1 MPLPVAHGLIGASAV
16 AALLPFSRS
25 RIAKPLLIGA
35 FLGISPDF
43 DYALNWL
50 RISGGG
56 WHHGF
61 THSIPFALFIGLLT
75 IVVLR
80 EWKVRSFIVFS
91 AAFGSHTLLDYLI
104 TESRGVALWWPFTDH
119 RYKLRL
125 PNPIDYSSIWE
136 TTMEMIKVTLTELFI
151 FAPVLL
157 AIVLIRRVL
166 MKRSRLKASASATI
180 SVFVVTFLTATP
192 AFSQDKK
199 RSIHW
204 QEAPIAAGAIRSS
217 TYKVIPQIDVLEIV
231 DFAIG
236 GKSIT
241 IGESFTAD
249 EEWLQNLTVRIKN
262 VSQGS
267 ISTVQLNFFLPQLM
281 PGGPMVTLCYGCG
294 DVGFGKIISPGE
306 EVELKIAHYRWLT
319 ESITAKGSL
328 AEIDKAEIQNMIVT
342 PVEGK
347 PWFSSCVKT
356 TKPKNACVPVP

>member
-1 MPLPVAHGLIGASAV
+1 MPLPVAHGLVGASAV
-16 AALLPFSRS
+16 AALLPLSRS

-50 RISGGG
+50 RIFGRG

-61 THSIPFALFIGLLT
+61 THSIPFALVIGLLT
-75 IVVLR
+75 IVVMR
-80 EWKVRSFIVFS
+80 EWKTRSFMVFS
-91 AAFGSHTLLDYLI
+91 AAFASHTLLDYLI
-104 TESRGVALWWPFTDH
+104 TESRGVALWWPFTDY

-157 AIVLIRRVL
+157 AIVVIRRVL
-166 MKRSRLKASASATI
+166 TKRARLKTSVGGTI
-180 SVFVVTFLTATP
+180 SMFVVTFVAASP

-199 RSIHW
+199 RIIKW
-204 QEAPIAAGAIRSS
+204 QEAPIPAGAIMSS
-217 TYKVIPQIDVLEIV
+217 TKKVVPQIDVLEIV
-231 DFAIG
+231 DFAVA
-236 GKSIT
+236 GKSIAM
-241 IGESFTAD
+241 GESFTAD

-262 VSQGS
+262 ISNTGIS
-267 ISTVQLNFFLPQLM
+267 IVQLNFFLPQLM

-294 DVGFGKIISPGE
+294 DVGIGKTISPGD

-319 ESITAKGSL
+319 ESITAKVSL
-328 AEIDKAEIQNMIVT
+328 ADIDKAEIQNMIVT
-342 PVEGK
+342 PVEGQ